1 MNKQEYMRL
10 MIMLAPAIASLCKTK
25 GNPNDGIVDN
35 DNGETEVPNDLYVYY
50 DFVARLFDDIL
61 DKIAIKGEEYVGKGN
76 VLDAVYDAAARC
88 VGRMPTRDELFRTII
103 TMKDKNNIAIL
114 RNGVYCKDVE
124 DKLIDCIVYDLMALY
139 ALKDNE
145 VYDYYDYL
153 EGEYT
158 YGSPK
163 RPAKSRNG

>member
-1 MNKQEYMRL
+1 MRL

-25 GNPNDGIVDN
+25 GNPNDGMVD
-35 DNGETEVPNDLYVYY
+35 DENGETEVPNDLYVYY

-61 DKIAIKGEEYVGKGN
+61 DKIVIKGEEYVGKGN
-76 VLDAVYDAAARC
+76 VLDAVYDATVRR

-103 TMKDKNNIAIL
+103 TMKDKNDIAIL

-145 VYDYYDYL
+145 VYDYFDYL
-153 EGEYT
+153 GEEYT

-163 RPAKSRNG
+163 GPAKSRNG